1 MPRKKQDEITPVR
14 IPCDECAHLPI
25 CKKHRLACK
34 DFQNFV
40 NQGVVRTP
48 ENPDPTWTI
57 FDDIYT
63 QVKEVLDRGNK
74 HPGRHPY

>member
-1 MPRKKQDEITPVR
+1 MPRKKQDEITPVV
-14 IPCDECAHLPI
+14 IPCDGCTHEPT

-57 FDDIYT
+57 FDNIYT
-63 QVKEVLDRGNK
+63 QVRGVIDRGNK
-74 HPGRHPY
+74 HPGRY

>member
-1 MPRKKQDEITPVR
+1 MPRKKQDEITPVV
-14 IPCDECAHLPI
+14 IPCDGCTHEST
-25 CKKHRLACK
+25 CKKHRLACR

-48 ENPDPTWTI
+48 EKPDPTWTI

-63 QVKEVLDRGNK
+63 QVQGVINRGNK
-74 HPGRHPY
+74 HPGRN